1 MGERQPTSGDPG
13 IQWPEAAALLYPRRE
28 DDTID
33 RDWYHVEPWEACRL
47 EAIDTVVDYRRLL
60 KWIGEWISPCK
71 SYYFLL
77 AIRASQRPD
86 SLMELVKLL
95 VVS

>member
-33 RDWYHVEPWEACRL
+33 RDWYHVESGGACRL
-47 EAIDTVVDYRRLL
+47 EAIDTVVDYRKLL
-60 KWIGEWISPCK
+60 KWIGEDWAACSL
-71 SYYFLL
+71 SYVILFPWPG
-77 AIRASQRPD
+77 RAHGSR
-86 SLMELVKLL
+86 SC
-95 VVS
+95 